1 VALAAPLAL
10 GLFPGVRL
18 PSIVLEIVLGIV
30 IGPDVLGWVSIDTA
44 IQVIS
49 LLGLAFLLF
58 LAGLEVDYERF
69 RGQALRL
76 SVIGYAISFG
86 LALVIGFGLHAGGLV
101 KSPFLI
107 GIALSATSL
116 GIVVPLL
123 KDAGQVDTPFGQL
136 VVAGAS
142 IAEIAPI
149 VLLSLFFSG
158 EAGGLGVKLLLLG
171 LFGLFVLAVGVAVLG
186 AEHSMRISAAFL
198 RLQDTTAEI
207 RIRAAFLLLA
217 LFVVLAE
224 RLGLEAILGAFL
236 AGAIIKLVDRDQT
249 MNAPGVPSEARG
261 GGLRRLRPR
270 VLCRDGRRI
279 RAERALRERDESRAR
294 ADHPRSLA
302 RCTRAARAR
311 LPIARYP
318 HADTCGCAATSNLDQ
333 LLGRRR
339 PDRCTARPDSSRR
352 VGSADRGRPLIGA
365 ALPAD
370 GVDAPLERRAKARR
384 SPRVRRLT
392 WAGLVIRVSLP
403 RPTPRRARFA
413 RLFGG
418 CRHVSLL
425 CGRAASC
432 DQIGLVSD
440 AAVERVSA
448 AAVKGG

>member
-1 VALAAPLAL
+1 MALAAPLAL
-10 GLFPGVRL
+10 GLFPRVRL
-18 PSIVLEIVLGIV
+18 PAIVLEIVLGIV
-30 IGPDVLGWVSIDTA
+30 IGPDVLAWVSIDTA

-69 RGQALRL
+69 RGQPLRL
-76 SVIGYAISFG
+76 SAIGYAISFG

-101 KSPFLI
+101 KSPLLI

-116 GIVVPLL
+116 GIVVPVL

-207 RIRAAFLLLA
+207 RIRASFLLLA

-249 MNAPGVPSEARG
+249 MTHPEFRQKLEAVGYGVFVPVFFVATGVGFELNALFANATNLARVPIILAALLVARG
-261 GGLRRLRPR
+261 LP
-270 VLCRDGRRI
+270 
-279 RAERALRERDESRAR
+279 ALVY
-294 ADHPRSLA
+294 RSLA
-302 RCTRAARAR
+302 TRTQTLAAA
-311 LPIARYP
+311 LLQ
-318 HADTCGCAATSNLDQ
+318 ATSISFLVVAGQIGVQ
-333 LLGRRR
+333 LGLIR
-339 PDRCTARPDSSRR
+339 PAAS
-352 VGSADRGRPLIGA
+352 A
-365 ALPAD
+365 ALIA
-370 GVDAPLERRAKARR
+370 
-384 SPRVRRLT
+384 
-392 WAGLVIRVSLP
+392 AGLLSVLLFPLTALTLLP
-403 RPTPRRARFA
+403 SAEQRPED
-413 RLFGG
+413 
-418 CRHVSLL
+418 LL
-425 CGRAASC
+425 
-432 DQIGLVSD
+432 
-440 AAVERVSA
+440 ESA
-448 AAVKGG
+448 A